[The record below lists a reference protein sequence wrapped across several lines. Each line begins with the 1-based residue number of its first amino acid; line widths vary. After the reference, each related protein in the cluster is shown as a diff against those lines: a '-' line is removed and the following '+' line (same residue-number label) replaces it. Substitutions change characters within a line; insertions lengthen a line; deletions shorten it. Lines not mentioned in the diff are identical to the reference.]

1 MCWSATVTGRSRRWL
16 RPVTGRGWHAGVVDW
31 SPRTAEAVALAVVG
45 VGLALAVLLLDPAGR
60 ILVGAAALLLLALAA
75 RDLVLRPRLSA
86 GPAGVVVRG
95 LAGRR
100 ELAWAGLR
108 IGVRTTRR
116 WGVTGQVLELDT
128 ARSPDDDGVLVV
140 LGRRD
145 LGTDP
150 AAVARALQQMNPAR
164 G

>member
-1 MCWSATVTGRSRRWL
+1 M
-16 RPVTGRGWHAGVVDW
+16 DW
-31 SPRTAEAVALAVVG
+31 SPRTAEAIALAVVG
-45 VGLALAVLLLDPAGR
+45 LGLALAVFLLDHPGR
-60 ILVGAAALLLLALAA
+60 VLVGAAALLLLALAA

-95 LAGRR
+95 LSGRR

-116 WGVTGQVLELDT
+116 WGVTGRLLELDT
-128 ARSPDDDGVLVV
+128 AQGPDDDGVLVV

-150 AAVARALQQMNPAR
+150 AAVAAKLQELNPDAR